1 MAARTLPERRA
12 GCRSSRSKTLPYTG
26 RHQVPSLG
34 CAAAWFALGCLAG
47 ASSFTVQ
54 AAEKYPARPVRFV
67 IPFPPG
73 GGNDILGRAFS
84 DRLGERLGQ
93 QWVADNRGGA
103 STMIAAEIVARAPA
117 DGYTLLLGTNTM
129 LAVIPSLRDKLPFDP
144 IKDFDP
150 ISLMSYSPYL
160 LVLHPDFPAT
170 TVKELIALAKAKP
183 GQMNYASPGFGT
195 SNHLSFELFKS
206 MAGVNITHVPYKGT
220 GPALTEVLGGQ
231 VPVMLAS
238 TASVRPLVQSGK
250 LRALGISTAK
260 RSAAMPEIAPI
271 AELGVPGF
279 DTASWAGLI
288 SPRGTP
294 PAIIAMLNSEIAA
307 VITGGDL
314 RDKLVSQG
322 FVPEASTPQQ
332 FAAHIRVELERF
344 RKLVK
349 AAGIR
354 MEEG

>member
-1 MAARTLPERRA
+1 
-12 GCRSSRSKTLPYTG
+12 
-26 RHQVPSLG
+26 V
-34 CAAAWFALGCLAG
+34 
-47 ASSFTVQ
+47 
-54 AAEKYPARPVRFV
+54 
-67 IPFPPG
+67 
-73 GGNDILGRAFS
+73 
-84 DRLGERLGQ
+84 
-93 QWVADNRGGA
+93 DNRGGA
-103 STMIAAEIVARAPA
+103 STIIAAEIVARAPA
-117 DGYTLLLGTNTM
+117 DGYTLLLGTNTT

-144 IKDFDP
+144 IKDYDP
-150 ISLMSYSPYL
+150 ISLMSSSPYL
-160 LVLHPDFPAT
+160 LVVHPGFPAT

-220 GPALTEVLGGQ
+220 GPALTELLGGQ

-238 TASVRPLVQSGK
+238 AASVRPLVHSGK

-279 DTASWAGLI
+279 DTASWVGLV

-294 PAIIAMLNSEIAA
+294 PAIIARLNSEIAA
-307 VITGGDL
+307 VIKVGDL
-314 RDKLVSQG
+314 REKLASQG

-332 FAAHIRVELERF
+332 FATHIRVELERF

-349 AAGIR
+349 AAGIKL
-354 MEEG
+354 EQG